1 MDILANSVGGVQQ
14 RKGIENSKLGNEPAE
29 NYSNTVTSSMI
40 YVTMRWKV
48 CLINV
53 MRRAGDC

>member
-1 MDILANSVGGVQQ
+1 MGGAIQQ
-14 RKGIENSKLGNEPAE
+14 QKGIENSKLGNEPAE
-29 NYSNTVTSSMI
+29 NYSNTETPLMI

-48 CLINV
+48 CPINV